1 MRIIQGNFEELETW
15 NPAHQD
21 GRSLCI
27 LGSILNTFTP
37 QTTSLIAKAEAF
49 KNFIT

>member
-1 MRIIQGNFEELETW
+1 MIIIQGNFEELETW
-15 NPAHQD
+15 NPGHQD
-21 GRSLCI
+21 SRFFCI

-49 KNFIT
+49 KDFIT